1 MSDKVRETSSK
12 AALKEMKEDYLRML
26 EESFQNTTEIKKGDV
41 VEAPV
46 VSITDEYLIL
56 NLGGKFDAYAEI
68 SEYSDDKGALTLGV
82 GDTLKGYVVDQNDQ
96 GFVVGKS
103 LTKQHVDKESIRDAF
118 EKKIPV
124 QGKVYSVTKG
134 GFNVDILGARAFCP
148 ISQISVR
155 PVDDTTKYIG
165 RTLDFIVIECSENCR
180 RIVVSHRQLAEKDAL
195 KKRVEVLSKL
205 SEGEVVPGKVM
216 RMTSFGA
223 FIDIGGVEG
232 LMHISEIAW
241 QHVIKPQDILKSG
254 QELDVKILSIKED
267 KVALSLKALQEN
279 PFIAAMS
286 EIKEGDEVNCRIL
299 RLHNFG
305 AFAEITPG
313 VEGLI
318 PVSEMSRNR
327 NIAHPREILKE
338 GDFVQ
343 VQILRIDPDTQKISL
358 SLKALQPDPWDNI
371 GDVIKL
377 EEPFEGIVESSTN
390 FGVFVTVAKG
400 ITGLLPRS
408 RMRMSDVFKS
418 GDTVTLMVTAIDREN
433 HRITLDYTDRT
444 PEEIAAATRP
454 RSQDRAGGGGGSS
467 RDGGGG
473 GGFRDSYR
481 DRGDSYGGGGR
492 RGGGRRDEEW
502 RKYASEKS
510 AVVEDN
516 PFKDL

>member
-1 MSDKVRETSSK
+1 MSDMVRETSSK

-26 EESFQNTTEIKKGDV
+26 EESFQNTAEVKKGDV

-46 VSITDEYLIL
+46 VSITDNYLIL

-68 SEYSDDKGALTLGV
+68 SEYSDDKGILNLAV
-82 GDTLKGYVVDQNDQ
+82 GDTLKGYVIDQNDQ

-148 ISQISVR
+148 VSQISAR
-155 PVDDTTKYIG
+155 PVDDTTKFIG
-165 RTLDFIVIECSENCR
+165 QTLDFIVIECSENCR
-180 RIVVSHRQLAEKDAL
+180 RIVVSHRQLAEADAL
-195 KKRVEVLSKL
+195 EKKVEALSKL
-205 SEGEVVPGKVM
+205 SEGDVVPGKVM

-232 LMHISEIAW
+232 LMHVSEISW
-241 QHVIKPQDILKSG
+241 QHVIKPQDVLKSG

-267 KVALSLKALQEN
+267 KVALSLKALQDN
-279 PFIAAMS
+279 PFISAMS
-286 EIKEGDEVNCRIL
+286 EIKEGDEVNCRVL

-305 AFAEITPG
+305 AFAELKPG

-318 PVSEMSRNR
+318 PVSEMSRSR

-338 GDFVQ
+338 GDYVQ
-343 VQILRIDPDTQKISL
+343 VQILRIDSDTQKISL

-371 GDVIKL
+371 SDLIKI

-390 FGVFVTVAKG
+390 FGLFVTVNKG

-408 RMRMSDVFKS
+408 RMRSTDDFKS
-418 GDTVTLMVTAIDREN
+418 GDTIQLMVTAIDRES

-444 PEEIAAATRP
+444 PEEIAAASRP
-454 RSQDRAGGGGGSS
+454 RSQDRGGGGGPRDASS
-467 RDGGGG
+467 GGGRDGG
-473 GGFRDSYR
+473 YR
-481 DRGDSYGGGGR
+481 DRDRDGYGGGGR

-502 RKYASEKS
+502 RKYANEKS